1 MVLPAVLARESLGTP
16 HQVDRGTLSYQL
28 LSGPMKAYSL
38 AHHGSLHVSLSGKY
52 RECIEVALSAPLICQ
67 AFDDS
72 ARWLNC
78 RQVRRV
84 LS

>member
-1 MVLPAVLARESLGTP
+1 
-16 HQVDRGTLSYQL
+16 
-28 LSGPMKAYSL
+28 MKAYSL